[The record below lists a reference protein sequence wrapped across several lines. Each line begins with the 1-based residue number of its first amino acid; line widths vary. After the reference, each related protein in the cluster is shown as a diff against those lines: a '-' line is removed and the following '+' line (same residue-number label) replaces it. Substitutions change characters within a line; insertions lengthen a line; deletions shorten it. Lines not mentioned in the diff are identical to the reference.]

1 MKTLLIV
8 ALIVTGALAVGQG
21 KNMQSYN
28 SLDTNGD
35 GKVTQVE
42 FENKQQSKMIKQAE
56 AGKMMRNVANAPH
69 FSDVDTN
76 SDGNIDK
83 DEFATHQ
90 VKQQAKN
97 RKNKSKNKT
106 RGQGRNR

>member
-21 KNMQSYN
+21 RNMQSYT
-28 SLDTNGD
+28 SLDSDGD

-42 FENKQQSKMIKQAE
+42 FENMQQSKMIKQAE
-56 AGKMMRNVANAPH
+56 AGKMMRNVANAPQ
-69 FSDVDTN
+69 FSDIDTN

-83 DEFATHQ
+83 DEFQTHQ

-97 RKNKSKNKT
+97 RKNKS

>member
-8 ALIVTGALAVGQG
+8 ALIVTGALATGQG
-21 KNMQSYN
+21 RNMQSYS

-42 FENKQQSKMIKQAE
+42 FENMQQSKMIKQAE

-69 FSDVDTN
+69 FSDNDTN

-83 DEFATHQ
+83 NEFATQ
-90 VKQQAKN
+90 QLKQQAKN
-97 RKNKSKNKT
+97 SKNKS

>member
-21 KNMQSYN
+21 RNMQSYT
-28 SLDTNGD
+28 SLDSDGD

-42 FENKQQSKMIKQAE
+42 FENMQQSKMIKQAE
-56 AGKMMRNVANAPH
+56 AGKMMRNVANAPQ
-69 FSDVDTN
+69 FSDIDTN

-83 DEFATHQ
+83 DEFQTHQ
-90 VKQQAKN
+90 IKQQAKN
-97 RKNKSKNKT
+97 RGNKS

>member
-8 ALIVTGALAVGQG
+8 ALIVTGALATGQG
-21 KNMQSYN
+21 RNMQSYS

-42 FENKQQSKMIKQAE
+42 FENMQQSKMIKQAE

-69 FSDVDTN
+69 FSDIDTN

-83 DEFATHQ
+83 NEFATQ
-90 VKQQAKN
+90 QLKQQAKN
-97 RKNKSKNKT
+97 SKNKS